1 MVDEH
6 QFSQLLFL
14 LDKLKFELKKATLWS
29 EQKPTAAALRSTQPF
44 CCDTLALEQW
54 LQFIFIERLSVLVA
68 NKLPLPRNIAVSP
81 IAEDAF
87 KCTSQLKVIDVVAD
101 IDELLSGQ
109 LVPRPWQSKTNTIE
123 KNFIS

>member
-1 MVDEH
+1 MADEH

-68 NKLPLPRNIAVSP
+68 NKLPL
-81 IAEDAF
+81 
-87 KCTSQLKVIDVVAD
+87 
-101 IDELLSGQ
+101 
-109 LVPRPWQSKTNTIE
+109 SKKDCSKPE
-123 KNFIS
+123 S